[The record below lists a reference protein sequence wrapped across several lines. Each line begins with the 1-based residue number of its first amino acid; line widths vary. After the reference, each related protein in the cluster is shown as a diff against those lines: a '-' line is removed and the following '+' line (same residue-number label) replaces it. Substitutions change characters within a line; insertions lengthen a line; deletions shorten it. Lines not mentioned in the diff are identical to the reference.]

1 MVAFVLLIAL
11 CASASLQVLAQ
22 GAGRPEEV
30 VIHYPEPIAFP
41 DTPDDLTLRLY
52 FNINDANRRP
62 VLDPKIR
69 GAQIVLD
76 PEDGGTYEANVE
88 KAEGPIA
95 IAMVLDA
102 SGSMAG
108 AARAMQEAAFGLVQN
123 GPSEARYAIIRFN
136 NPDATTQLTDFT
148 DDENLL
154 GQAIQQV
161 QPQDRAGTCLYDAA
175 LKGLEILATSA
186 PTGRRALVIFTDGV
200 DEVLGGAPCS
210 RGTIND
216 VITVATNRNLRI
228 PMYTIGLQGTAN
240 RPIAEA
246 DLRNMAAA
254 TGGFAAIGT
263 DIGSL
268 FFEINNALN
277 AQLVAEALVRPA
289 AGERNAQLR
298 ILLDDG
304 RQLPPA
310 STVFTSPRDFS
321 FKTPTPSLT
330 FTPTTTS
337 TATVPP
343 AFSLPAPRIDPATRE
358 FLLNIEGIVSGDLIR
373 AFRFELITEGGLGAG
388 TFTQNAP
395 IVEDVRIPIPDAPG
409 QTFTIRVSALGENN
423 VVLFQQDVRAGY
435 EPTAT
440 ATPTVTLTPPPVGA
454 QIDSLG
460 YADEVEKD
468 ALLIKLTLM
477 TQEQIEHLRVTIVD
491 RESNVM
497 VRNVDPITV
506 APEIRISLEGVPT
519 ADYTVNVFAVGSAGQ
534 QLSLSSSPFRHIP
547 ATPTPTSTV
556 TPTPTPVIPVAQLE
570 PSINVD
576 RQAGVFILTVQTLNE
591 TAIQEYQVELIDSQ
605 TRVNVRTLS
614 IAVPPYD
621 TIRVP
626 IGDLAAGEYLL
637 TLRGLDENGRVI
649 TAPSQIPF
657 RYNPPPPTPTITPT
671 PSATPEP
678 NDPIYVLGK
687 ALNDPSRRPLVI
699 GVLGALGLGLVL
711 LLFLLLRRPKKAATG
726 TGFLSE
732 MTGAVDISK
741 LEGYQGK
748 GKAPAKGA
756 AKESKSAPK
765 AAPKASQ
772 SAARPAPPAM
782 DMDDRTAPVPHM
794 AMPQLT
800 LSVDTSR
807 HAPAVGMVVSVSH
820 APFTLGRKT
829 RDLNFD
835 NDDNVS
841 RQHAEIVMDG
851 DTFFIQDNN
860 STHGTFVDDRQVPP
874 GTRAALYDGAVIRL
888 GTTTLLR
895 VSMPSAPGDPDKT
908 SPEMPAYP
916 R

>member
-1 MVAFVLLIAL
+1 
-11 CASASLQVLAQ
+11 
-22 GAGRPEEV
+22 
-30 VIHYPEPIAFP
+30 
-41 DTPDDLTLRLY
+41 
-52 FNINDANRRP
+52 
-62 VLDPKIR
+62 
-69 GAQIVLD
+69 
-76 PEDGGTYEANVE
+76 
-88 KAEGPIA
+88 
-95 IAMVLDA
+95 
-102 SGSMAG
+102 
-108 AARAMQEAAFGLVQN
+108 
-123 GPSEARYAIIRFN
+123 
-136 NPDATTQLTDFT
+136 
-148 DDENLL
+148 
-154 GQAIQQV
+154 
-161 QPQDRAGTCLYDAA
+161 
-175 LKGLEILATSA
+175 
-186 PTGRRALVIFTDGV
+186 
-200 DEVLGGAPCS
+200 
-210 RGTIND
+210 
-216 VITVATNRNLRI
+216 
-228 PMYTIGLQGTAN
+228 MYTIGLQGTAN

-254 TGGFAAIGT
+254 TGGFAAIGA

-298 ILLDDG
+298 ILLNDG

-337 TATVPP
+337 TATTPP
-343 AFSLPAPRIDPATRE
+343 SFSLPAPRIDPATRE
-358 FLLNIEGIVSGDLIR
+358 FLLNIEGMVSGDLIQS
-373 AFRFELITEGGLGAG
+373 FRFELISEGGLGAG

-395 IVEDVRIPIPDAPG
+395 IVEEVRIPIPDVPS

-435 EPTAT
+435 EATAT
-440 ATPTVTLTPPPVGA
+440 ATPTSTFTPLPIGA
-454 QIDSLG
+454 QIDTIR
-460 YADEVEKD
+460 YEDEAEKS
-468 ALLIKLTLM
+468 AILIRLNLES
-477 TQEQIEHLRVTIVD
+477 QELIEHLRITIVD
-491 RESNVM
+491 AESNVTI
-497 VRNVDPITV
+497 RNVDPVTV
-506 APEIRISLEGVPT
+506 APEIRISLTGVDA
-519 ADYTVNVFAVGSAGQ
+519 ADYMVNVFAIGSTGQ
-534 QLSLSSSPFRHIP
+534 QLSLSSLPFRHTP
-547 ATPTPTSTV
+547 ATPTPIPTSTA
-556 TPTPTPVIPVAQLE
+556 TPTPVVPVAVLE
-570 PSINVD
+570 PSIDVD
-576 RQAGVFILTVQTLNE
+576 RAAGVFILTVQTLNE
-591 TAIQEYQVELIDSQ
+591 TEIQEYQLELIDSQ
-605 TRVNVRTLS
+605 TRVRVRPPD
-614 IAVPPYD
+614 IIVVPPYD
-621 TIRVP
+621 EIRIP
-626 IGDLAAGEYLL
+626 IGDLGAGEYLM

-687 ALNDPSRRPLVI
+687 ALNDPSRRPLVL
-699 GVLGALGLGLVL
+699 GVIGALALGLVL

-748 GKAPAKGA
+748 GKAGGSKAP
-756 AKESKSAPK
+756 AKESKGGAK
-765 AAPKASQ
+765 VSQ
-772 SAARPAPPAM
+772 SASRSAPPVM

-807 HAPAVGMVVSVSH
+807 HAPAIGMVVNITH
-820 APFTLGRKT
+820 APFTLGRKS

-841 RQHAEIVMDG
+841 RQHAEIVLDG
-851 DTFFIQDNN
+851 DTFYIQDNN
-860 STHGTFVDDRQVPP
+860 STHGTYVDDRQVSP